1 MLRRSLLILAVLFV
15 ACYEARAQYDP
26 SLSHYWA
33 IQTAYNPAAVGKQD
47 KININATYS
56 MSLLGF
62 DHNPKTMFS
71 VGDMPFYLLGAY
83 HGVGV
88 RFMSDAIGLFTHNN
102 VAVQYAYKQKLFG
115 GTLSVG
121 IQGGMLSEKFDGS
134 KLEVE
139 QGSDPAFST
148 SEVEGSSL
156 DLAAGLY
163 YQRKNWY
170 VGASV
175 QHLTAPTVELGQTN
189 QIKVP
194 MSYYLNAGCNIRL
207 KNPLLSIQP
216 SVLGQSDG
224 ISHRADFTT
233 RLTYTHEE
241 KMMYAGVGYSPS
253 NSVTVFLGGIFHGIT
268 LGYSY
273 EAFTNGIGLGY
284 GSHELFMGYQT
295 DVNLFK
301 KGRNRHQSVRIL

>member
-15 ACYEARAQYDP
+15 ACHKALAQYDP

-47 KININATYS
+47 KININATYT
-56 MSLLGF
+56 MALMGF
-62 DHNPKTMFS
+62 DNSPKTMFS

-102 VAVQYAYKQKLFG
+102 VGVQYAYRRKLFG
-115 GTLSVG
+115 GMLAVG

-134 KLEVE
+134 KVELEQDKE
-139 QGSDPAFST
+139 DAIPT
-148 SEVEGSSL
+148 SQVEGSVL
-156 DLAAGLY
+156 DLGAGLY

-170 VGASV
+170 AGASV

-194 MSYYLNAGCNIRL
+194 MSFYLTAGCNIRL
-207 KNPLLSIQP
+207 RNPLLSIQP

-241 KMMYAGVGYSPS
+241 KMMYAGLGYSPS

-273 EAFTNGIGLGY
+273 EAFTNGVGLGY
-284 GSHELFMGYQT
+284 GSHELFMGYQM